1 LNEAETRAELI
12 NPALK
17 AAGWGVVEGSRIRRE
32 VIAPGRLEGAGRRAA
47 PQIADYVL
55 IYRNTKLAV
64 IEAKKRASPDTEGVG
79 QAKLYAGKL
88 QPRLAYSTNGAG
100 VYQID
105 MKTGAE
111 GCVSVYPGPG
121 YLWVLTFAEE
131 NLWRD
136 IVLMRPIH
144 SIIEFKQIIGRGTR
158 LYEGKDYFTI
168 FDFVR
173 AYDHFNNPEWDGEP
187 LEPEPPRARARTGFE
202 EDAALYE
209 GDSAEEGRRGKVVIK
224 LADGKARA
232 IQHMMATSFWGPD
245 GRPLSATQFVER
257 LFGELPQF
265 FKDEDELR
273 RLWSLPDTRKALL
286 SGLSEKS
293 YGATQLAEIS
303 VMINAE
309 KSDLFD
315 VLAYIAFA
323 LVPITRAERADARKT
338 RIFTHYDAK
347 LQAFLDFVLSQ
358 YVSQGVGEL
367 DQEKLG
373 ALIGLKYGSTT
384 DAAAMLGGATVIRDA
399 FVGFQRHLFEA

>member
-1 LNEAETRAELI
+1 
-12 NPALK
+12 
-17 AAGWGVVEGSRIRRE
+17 
-32 VIAPGRLEGAGRRAA
+32 
-47 PQIADYVL
+47 
-55 IYRNTKLAV
+55 
-64 IEAKKRASPDTEGVG
+64 
-79 QAKLYAGKL
+79 
-88 QPRLAYSTNGAG
+88 
-100 VYQID
+100 
-105 MKTGAE
+105 
-111 GCVSVYPGPG
+111 
-121 YLWVLTFAEE
+121 
-131 NLWRD
+131 
-136 IVLMRPIH
+136 
-144 SIIEFKQIIGRGTR
+144 
-158 LYEGKDYFTI
+158 
-168 FDFVR
+168 
-173 AYDHFNNPEWDGEP
+173 
-187 LEPEPPRARARTGFE
+187 
-202 EDAALYE
+202 
-209 GDSAEEGRRGKVVIK
+209 
-224 LADGKARA
+224 
-232 IQHMMATSFWGPD
+232 MMATSFWGPD